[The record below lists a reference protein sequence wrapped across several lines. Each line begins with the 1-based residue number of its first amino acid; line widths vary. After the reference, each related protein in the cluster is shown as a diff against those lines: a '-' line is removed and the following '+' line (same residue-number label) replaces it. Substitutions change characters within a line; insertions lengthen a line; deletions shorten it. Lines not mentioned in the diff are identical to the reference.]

1 MKILYICRI
10 FSGLESSLKSGYW
23 KPTGV
28 PTIYKILEYFDKS
41 EHKLQLILTDFG
53 VGFKHKTT
61 LKNNNKIFSLNLKGF
76 SSPISVITDSIL
88 YNKFIFRIFFKFF
101 NLLKKIL
108 IILYF
113 FFKKKP
119 DLIYVDRSNI
129 LVATILVRL
138 FGAKVVLRIMG
149 IYPSMWEIKKKIT
162 LKNIF
167 LRWCYKSKFKLVICT
182 NDGTAG

>member
-1 MKILYICRI
+1 M
-10 FSGLESSLKSGYW
+10 
-23 KPTGV
+23 
-28 PTIYKILEYFDKS
+28 
-41 EHKLQLILTDFG
+41 
-53 VGFKHKTT
+53 
-61 LKNNNKIFSLNLKGF
+61 KGF

-113 FFKKKP
+113 FLKKKP

-138 FGAKVVLRIMG
+138 FGGKVVLRIMG
-149 IYPSMWEIKKKIT
+149 IYPSMWEIKKK
-162 LKNIF
+162 KNIKKYF
-167 LRWCYKSKFKLVICT
+167 FKMVL
-182 NDGTAG
+182 